1 METDGPDRALLSGAW
16 HAHVSNHGT
25 PLLDFNALTSRLNE
39 VHTAWGTCAA
49 PKKAAPRRAAP
60 PPPRSHGAGLGG
72 HTRAPSA
79 PPPSAAARISA
90 KPVVASARALG
101 NVSDDTARNLGRAT
115 SFLCRHLPDRALA
128 KGLADGEEGTRV
140 DGLAEPRLRVFVLSR
155 NRSHCDHLPDLH
167 LEGIGRHFGEI
178 KLEATLLDYL
188 PDSLAKR
195 RIQLSGGTAQEC
207 NGFTMCSARSR

>member
-1 METDGPDRALLSGAW
+1 MSAQGISAPYVEARLMETDGPDRALLSGAW
-16 HAHVSNHGT
+16 HAHVSNHGN
-25 PLLDFNALTSRLNE
+25 PLLDFDALTSRLNE

-115 SFLCRHLPDRALA
+115 SFLCRHGCSVIVPAATPAPALA
-128 KGLADGEEGTRV
+128 LAPLLWWLMPGCFGPAGRPCRDVRW
-140 DGLAEPRLRVFVLSR
+140 RFCVLGCGSAFFAA
-155 NRSHCDHLPDLH
+155 CELP
-167 LEGIGRHFGEI
+167 
-178 KLEATLLDYL
+178 
-188 PDSLAKR
+188 
-195 RIQLSGGTAQEC
+195 
-207 NGFTMCSARSR
+207 

>member
-1 METDGPDRALLSGAW
+1 MSAQGISAPYVEARLMETDGPDRALLSGAW
-16 HAHVSNHGT
+16 HAHVSNHGN

-128 KGLADGEEGTRV
+128 KGLADGEEGAAEAEALLVTGGAGTFRHFCTPPSRHSSGRGRCSF
-140 DGLAEPRLRVFVLSR
+140 GLASGDDDDSRQWRGRRLP
-155 NRSHCDHLPDLH
+155 H
-167 LEGIGRHFGEI
+167 E
-178 KLEATLLDYL
+178 
-188 PDSLAKR
+188 
-195 RIQLSGGTAQEC
+195 Q
-207 NGFTMCSARSR
+207 